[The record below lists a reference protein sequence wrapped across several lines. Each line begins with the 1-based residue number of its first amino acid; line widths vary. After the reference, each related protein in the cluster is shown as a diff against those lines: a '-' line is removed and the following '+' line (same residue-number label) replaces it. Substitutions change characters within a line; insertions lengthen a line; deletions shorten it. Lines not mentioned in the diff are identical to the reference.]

1 VTAQVNTKLLEELRK
16 FGAFDV
22 TACFNCGNCTAVCP
36 LSNGDANFPRRVI
49 RYAQIGDRERLLSSK
64 EPWLCYYC
72 GECSDTCP
80 RQAEPGE
87 FMASARR
94 YAIAWLDPS
103 GISSLLYTSKLFT
116 GLLLAGLSLLLA
128 LILLSQSGAMNLD
141 RPDIFAFLPFEIVHD
156 TGLAA
161 ILIALFAMVFGV
173 LRLVWLLSHTGTH
186 PATPPTD
193 QRANPLRRL
202 VAATRKVAAEMATEK
217 RYRTCTEEQQAP
229 WYRSR
234 WFMHW
239 AIMWGFLGLLAATA
253 VDYALLLLAD
263 KVPGQPE
270 ALWHPT
276 RLLGTLTGVLVVF
289 GTVRALVLRIK
300 KPDKYSSHSL
310 LSDWFFL
317 WLLLLVTVTGFLVEV
332 GLYLPRGAV
341 WAYVLF
347 LVHVVVGME
356 IVLLFPFTKFA
367 HAIYRPVA
375 LLLQELRPTW
385 RTDVRHSASSEV

>member
-1 VTAQVNTKLLEELRK
+1 MTGQVNTELLGELKR

-22 TACFNCGNCTAVCP
+22 TACFNCGNCTAICP
-36 LSNGDANFPRRVI
+36 LSNGDTSFPRRII
-49 RYAQIGDRERLLSSK
+49 RYGQIGDRERLLASK
-64 EPWLCYYC
+64 EVWLCYYC

-94 YAIAWLDPS
+94 YAIGSLDPT
-103 GISSLLYTSKLFT
+103 GISHLLYTSKVFT
-116 GLLLAGLSLLLA
+116 GLLLAGLSLLLG
-128 LILLSQSGAMNLD
+128 LILLLHCGVMNLD
-141 RPDIFAFLPFEIVHD
+141 RPDIFAFIPFEIVHD
-156 TGLAA
+156 TGLAV
-161 ILIALFAMVFGV
+161 ILIALFAMVLGV
-173 LRLVWLLSHTGTH
+173 LRLAWLLSRTGTR
-186 PATPPTD
+186 PVTPLTGP
-193 QRANPLRRL
+193 RANPLRRL
-202 VAATRKVAAEMATEK
+202 AGAIGKVVTEMAAEK
-217 RYRTCTEEQQAP
+217 RYRTCTEEQQVP

-253 VDYALLLLAD
+253 IDYGLLLLAD

-289 GTVRALVLRIK
+289 GTASALVSRIR

-317 WLLLLVTVTGFLVEV
+317 WLLLLVTVTGFIVEV
-332 GLYLPRGAV
+332 GLYLPRGMV
-341 WAYVLF
+341 WVYVVWF
-347 LVHVVVGME
+347 VHVILGME

-375 LLLQELRPTW
+375 LLVQELGPTW
-385 RTDVRHSASSEV
+385 RTVVR

>member
-1 VTAQVNTKLLEELRK
+1 VTVRVNTELLGELKR

-22 TACFNCGNCTAVCP
+22 AACFNCGNCTAVCP
-36 LSNGDANFPRRVI
+36 LSNGDASFPRRII
-49 RYAQIGDRERLLSSK
+49 RYGQLGDRERLLASK
-64 EPWLCYYC
+64 EVWLCYYC

-94 YAIAWLDPS
+94 YAIASLDPT
-103 GISSLLYTSKLFT
+103 GISRLLYTSKLFT
-116 GLLLAGLSLLLA
+116 GLLLAGLSLLLT
-128 LILLSQSGAMNLD
+128 LVLLSQGGAMNLD
-141 RPDIFAFLPFEIVHD
+141 RLDIFAFIPFEIVHNV
-156 TGLAA
+156 GLAA
-161 ILIALFAMVFGV
+161 ILIALFTMVFGV
-173 LRLVWLLSHTGTH
+173 LRLVRLL
-186 PATPPTD
+186 PASRGHSAVP
-193 QRANPLRRL
+193 AGLRRVL
-202 VAATRKVAAEMATEK
+202 GAIRKTATELATEK
-217 RYRTCTEEQQAP
+217 RYRTCTEEQEAP

-253 VDYALLLLAD
+253 VDYVLLLLAN
-263 KVPGQPE
+263 KIPGQPE

-289 GTVRALVLRIK
+289 GTTRALVSRIR
-300 KPDKYSSHSL
+300 KPEKYSSHSL
-310 LSDWFFL
+310 LSDWLFL

-332 GLYLPRGAV
+332 ALYLPRGAV
-341 WAYVLF
+341 WAYILF
-347 LVHVVVGME
+347 LVHMVIGME

-375 LLLQELRPTW
+375 LLVQELARVQSPSH
-385 RTDVRHSASSEV
+385 DHSVTA

>member
-1 VTAQVNTKLLEELRK
+1 VTGQVTTQLLGELKR

-36 LSNGDANFPRRVI
+36 LSNGDASFPRRII
-49 RYAQIGDRERLLSSK
+49 RYCQIGDRERLLASK
-64 EPWLCYYC
+64 EVWLCYYC

-94 YAIAWLDPS
+94 YAIASLDPT
-103 GISSLLYTSKLFT
+103 GISRFLYTSKLFA
-116 GLLLAGLSLLLA
+116 GLLLAGLSLLLT
-128 LILLSQSGAMNLD
+128 LILLSQGGAMNLD
-141 RPDIFAFLPFEIVHD
+141 RPDIFAFIPFEIVHD
-156 TGLAA
+156 VGLAA
-161 ILIALFAMVFGV
+161 ILMALFAMVFGV
-173 LRLVWLLSHTGTH
+173 LRLVWLLSRTGTH

-202 VAATRKVAAEMATEK
+202 VAAIGKVAAEMAIEK

-239 AIMWGFLGLLAATA
+239 AIMWGFIGLAAATTL
-253 VDYALLLLAD
+253 DYLLLLLAD
-263 KVPGQPE
+263 KVPGQPVP
-270 ALWHPT
+270 LWHPI
-276 RLLGTLTGVLVVF
+276 RLLGTLTGVLVLF
-289 GTVRALVLRIK
+289 GTLRALVSRIR
-300 KPDKYSSHSL
+300 KPEKYSSHSL
-310 LSDWFFL
+310 LSDWLFL

-332 GLYLPRGAV
+332 ALYLPRGAV

-347 LVHVVVGME
+347 LVHVVIGME

-367 HAIYRPVA
+367 HAVYRPIA

-385 RTDVRHSASSEV
+385 RTVVRHSASSEV